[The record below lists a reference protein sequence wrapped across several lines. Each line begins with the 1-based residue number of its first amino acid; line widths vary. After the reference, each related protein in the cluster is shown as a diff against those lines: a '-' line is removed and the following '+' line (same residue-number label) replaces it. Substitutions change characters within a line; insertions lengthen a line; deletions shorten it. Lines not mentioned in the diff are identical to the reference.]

1 MDGSFDASKLPWHV
15 PFVLNRFEK
24 WALNNCGK
32 LWLRLLTSRDD
43 FLCCAKKTAA
53 ARFLSPSSSRNLAK
67 STHLQNKHCHKI
79 RSWSR
84 AFHKRNLFNSF
95 LLFFFS
101 YWFVFHCFPFCPG
114 PPHHWV
120 MTLTMICCHP
130 AELSELVPGVNIKA
144 RRISSQCTA
153 QDATCFRFA
162 GLEIF
167 IVLRC
172 FKERSLRLDR
182 RTLEAELLNDFDD
195 FHQFP
200 TLL

>member
-1 MDGSFDASKLPWHV
+1 MLRQENGSGKIYFTEFKSKL
-15 PFVLNRFEK
+15 
-24 WALNNCGK
+24 GK
-32 LWLRLLTSRDD
+32 KYSSPEQTLPQNPKLKSS
-43 FLCCAKKTAA
+43 FSQKKSVQ
-53 ARFLSPSSSRNLAK
+53 FFS
-67 STHLQNKHCHKI
+67 
-79 RSWSR
+79 
-84 AFHKRNLFNSF
+84 SF
-95 LLFFFS
+95 LLFLLICFPL
-101 YWFVFHCFPFCPG
+101 FPFCPG

-162 GLEIF
+162 GLGIF